1 MSREA
6 AGSGAD
12 AVEED
17 DRGGGGEAMAGDL
30 KFILD
35 QSLRPEAAASFLNAR
50 SYSNQAE
57 LEK

>member
-17 DRGGGGEAMAGDL
+17 DRGGRGEAMAGDL
-30 KFILD
+30 K
-35 QSLRPEAAASFLNAR
+35 
-50 SYSNQAE
+50 
-57 LEK
+57 

>member
-1 MSREA
+1 MSQEA

-30 KFILD
+30 
-35 QSLRPEAAASFLNAR
+35 
-50 SYSNQAE
+50 
-57 LEK
+57 

>member
-17 DRGGGGEAMAGDL
+17 GRSGEGEATAGDL
-30 KFILD
+30 
-35 QSLRPEAAASFLNAR
+35 R
-50 SYSNQAE
+50 
-57 LEK
+57 

>member
-17 DRGGGGEAMAGDL
+17 DRGSGGEAMAGDL
-30 KFILD
+30 K
-35 QSLRPEAAASFLNAR
+35 
-50 SYSNQAE
+50 
-57 LEK
+57 

>member
-17 DRGGGGEAMAGDL
+17 DRGGGGEPMAGDL
-30 KFILD
+30 K
-35 QSLRPEAAASFLNAR
+35 
-50 SYSNQAE
+50 
-57 LEK
+57 